1 MTEVYTS
8 GTGCVNGELFGVS
21 AANCLYLTQTHRIN
35 CSAKSKTFIFFQNP
49 CCFRLNLIASV
60 TIRQEGVGMRSFAA
74 YTVELIE
81 DCRRKGSQSETRV
94 ITPVQQPIILLPAPG
109 SLPRASYGLRMTIII
124 RCTYTVA
131 QSGQPLPS
139 SQHNN
144 SPNSVN
150 CTELKSNY
158 AYYRVIAKN
167 VGDPFLWDT
176 V

>member
-1 MTEVYTS
+1 M
-8 GTGCVNGELFGVS
+8 
-21 AANCLYLTQTHRIN
+21 
-35 CSAKSKTFIFFQNP
+35 
-49 CCFRLNLIASV
+49 

-131 QSGQPLPS
+131 HSGQPLPR

-176 V
+176 VYKAFTVYWKIKPASASYTEVYAYAEICVQNGTSRAAR